1 MEDFTTYDVLLRIE
15 ELLKIRHWTHYR
27 LSKESGIPYSSISN
41 MFKRNT
47 VPSVPTLMKICNG
60 LNIRMSDFFRYE
72 EKVFSETITLAKNI
86 EELDEY
92 KKNLLM
98 TYINCLKQSDKI

>member
-1 MEDFTTYDVLLRIE
+1 MEDLTTNDVLSRIE
-15 ELLKIRHWTHYR
+15 ELLKTRHWTHYR

-47 VPSVPTLMKICNG
+47 VPSIPTLMKICDG
-60 LNIRMSDFFRYE
+60 LKISMSDFFRYE
-72 EKVFSETITLAKNI
+72 ERMFSETVMLAKNI
-86 EELDEY
+86 AELDEY

-98 TYINCLKQSDKI
+98 TYINCLKQPDK

>member
-1 MEDFTTYDVLLRIE
+1 MEDFTTNNVLSRIE
-15 ELLKIRHWTHYR
+15 ELLKTRHWTHYR

-47 VPSVPTLMKICNG
+47 VPSIPTLMKICDG
-60 LNIRMSDFFRYE
+60 LKISMSDFFRYE
-72 EKVFSETITLAKNI
+72 EKTFSETITLAKNI

-98 TYINCLKQSDKI
+98 TYINCLKQSDK